1 MNSNDEFNFF
11 FLNDEDKC
19 IDFEEINSFEN
30 EFENIDLLLSDN
42 INKNY
47 NEDCEK
53 VKIQNN
59 PKNQSTKDNS
69 NNKEEIEEKANLNNS
84 FQTKI
89 YEGEKEEKNLSIN
102 NNVIKENGNMI
113 DSNLLKINKKE
124 KKLGRKKKIQNID
137 EEEDNKNNIHTKF
150 STDNQIRK
158 IKIHFFKFSV
168 KLINDCIKKEFN
180 RQIHAL
186 RNISKKITSDITI
199 KKNNIF
205 FNMKIGDI
213 LNMEINNKYKTIDL
227 DENKT
232 QINKI
237 RMKNDKT
244 PLTNEL
250 LDMNFKKMYEFFID
264 DEKKSYLKKRYGL
277 IKAKNLNDFLND
289 LKEKGADENYIQ
301 SLRKNAQNFFNFFNL
316 ENARISSKE

>member
-137 EEEDNKNNIHTKF
+137 EEEDNINNIHTKC
-150 STDNQIRK
+150 SMDNQIRK

-316 ENARISSKE
+316 ENARTSSKE

>member
-137 EEEDNKNNIHTKF
+137 EEEDNKNNIHTKI

-316 ENARISSKE
+316 ENARTSSKE

>member
-1 MNSNDEFNFF
+1 MYCKDDTNFF
-11 FLNDEDKC
+11 CFNDEDKSF
-19 IDFEEINSFEN
+19 DFDEIS
-30 EFENIDLLLSDN
+30 EFENFELDFSDD
-42 INKNY
+42 INKNFIED
-47 NEDCEK
+47 NEK
-53 VKIQNN
+53 GKIQNN
-59 PKNQSTKDNS
+59 PRNQSTKDNS
-69 NNKEEIEEKANLNNS
+69 NNKDEIEEKANLNNS
-84 FQTKI
+84 YQTKI
-89 YEGEKEEKNLSIN
+89 YEEEKEEKNLSIN
-102 NNVIKENGNMI
+102 NNVINENENMI
-113 DSNLLKINKKE
+113 NSNLLKINKKE

-137 EEEDNKNNIHTKF
+137 EEEDNINNIHTKC
-150 STDNQIRK
+150 SMDNQIRK

-180 RQIHAL
+180 RQIHTI

-213 LNMEINNKYKTIDL
+213 LNMEINNKYKTIDI
-227 DENKT
+227 DENKS
-232 QINKI
+232 QINKL
-237 RMKNDKT
+237 RMKKDKA

-264 DEKKSYLKKRYGL
+264 DQKKSYLKKKYGL

-301 SLRKNAQNFFNFFNL
+301 LLRKNAQNFFNFFNL

>member
-1 MNSNDEFNFF
+1 MDFKDEINFLY
-11 FLNDEDKC
+11 LNDEDGYMSY
-19 IDFEEINSFEN
+19 EENSFEN
-30 EFENIDLLLSDN
+30 EFKNIESDLSDN

-47 NEDCEK
+47 IEDCEK
-53 VKIQNN
+53 GNIQKN

-69 NNKEEIEEKANLNNS
+69 NNKDEIEEKANLNNS
-84 FQTKI
+84 IQTKI
-89 YEGEKEEKNLSIN
+89 YEEEKEEKNLSIN
-102 NNVIKENGNMI
+102 NNVINENENMI
-113 DSNLLKINKKE
+113 DSNLFKINKKE

-137 EEEDNKNNIHTKF
+137 EEEDNINNIHTKC

-158 IKIHFFKFSV
+158 IKIHFFKFNV

-180 RQIHAL
+180 RQIHTL

-199 KKNNIF
+199 KKNNIL

-237 RMKNDKT
+237 IMKKDKA

-250 LDMNFKKMYEFFID
+250 LDMNFKKMYELFID

-289 LKEKGADENYIQ
+289 LKEKGADENYIRL
-301 SLRKNAQNFFNFFNL
+301 LRKNAQNFFNFFNL
-316 ENARISSKE
+316 ENARTSSKK